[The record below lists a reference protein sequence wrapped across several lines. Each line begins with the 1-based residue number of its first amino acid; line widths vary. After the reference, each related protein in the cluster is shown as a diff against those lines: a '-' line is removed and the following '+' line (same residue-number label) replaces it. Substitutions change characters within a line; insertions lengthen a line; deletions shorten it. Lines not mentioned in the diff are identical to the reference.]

1 MLRYLSMASMSLFAL
16 NLLPVYPLDG
26 HWTLSYLID
35 LIGKSKLEREDDD
48 MLRDVELQPLSNRLY
63 GIHEHSTY
71 GRSTVSKIRSILRQ
85 MRWVVCRWKDR
96 IKSLSRNITLVFIA
110 IVMLGMIR
118 T

>member
-1 MLRYLSMASMSLFAL
+1 MLH
-16 NLLPVYPLDG
+16 D
-26 HWTLSYLID
+26 I
-35 LIGKSKLEREDDD
+35 
-48 MLRDVELQPLSNRLY
+48 ELQPLSTRLY
-63 GIHEHSTY
+63 GMHEHSTC

>member
-1 MLRYLSMASMSLFAL
+1 MASMSLFAL

-26 HWTLSYLID
+26 HWTFSYLID

-48 MLRDVELQPLSNRLY
+48 MLRDVELQPLSTRLY

-71 GRSTVSKIRSILRQ
+71 GLSTVSKIRAIRRQ
-85 MRWVVCRWKDR
+85 MRWVVCRWEDR
-96 IKSLSRNITLVFIA
+96 IKRLSRNITLVFIA